1 MVRLPPLRAT
11 PVLWYGEIVRTI
23 RTIFA
28 AYPGVQGLDIV
39 GPWEALRRAN
49 DVNTGVKF
57 ELCIAS
63 PRGGP
68 VTTSTGLRLDATC
81 PWGSPGECD
90 LVIVPGGAGVYDM
103 IEHDGQLR
111 ELLPAL
117 ESATMIA
124 SVCTGAFILAQL
136 GLLEGRRA
144 VTHWQAA
151 EKFRARFPAVNLVD
165 DQVFCHDVVW
175 TSAGVTA
182 GMDMAL
188 ALVEHLCG
196 GAVAF
201 DVSKWMV
208 LPFRRA
214 AKDKQISGI
223 LSSQEFASDTISE
236 ILTFIENNPQSRLDL
251 ESLAQRS
258 KMSQRNFSR
267 VFQRRLGVS
276 PGRYVQERRLNHAK
290 RLLHETDWGLG
301 EIADKCG
308 IGSASSLRR
317 LLARCE

>member
-1 MVRLPPLRAT
+1 MV
-11 PVLWYGEIVRTI
+11 WGIVRTI
-23 RTIFA
+23 RIFFA

-39 GPWEALRRAN
+39 GPWEAFHRAN
-49 DVNTGVKF
+49 DVSAGVHF
-57 ELCIAS
+57 ELCIAA
-63 PRGGP
+63 PQEGP

-81 PWGSPGECD
+81 AWSSLGECD
-90 LVIVPGGAGVYDM
+90 LLIIPGGAGVYDM
-103 IEHDGQLR
+103 INHDG
-111 ELLPAL
+111 LLGDLVPAL

-136 GLLEGRRA
+136 GLLDGRRA

-188 ALVEHLCG
+188 ALVEDLCG

-214 AKDKQISGI
+214 ARDKQISGI
-223 LSSQEFASDTISE
+223 LSSQEFASDMLSE
-236 ILTFIENNPQSRLDL
+236 ILTFIENNPQSRLDVD
-251 ESLAQRS
+251 SLAQRA
-258 KMSQRNFSR
+258 KMSPRNFSR

-290 RLLHETDWGLG
+290 RLLHATDWGLG
-301 EIADKCG
+301 EIAEECG
-308 IGSASSLRR
+308 IGSVSSLRR